1 MANDGRHAR
10 RDEEEEPAGV
20 SGMDARKECFRFVSK
35 TVCNHVT
42 MSMYQRNIVKYDH
55 QESITL
61 KKNTDN
67 ILCHKYLLYFDNI
80 LKVVKQFFLL

>member
-1 MANDGRHAR
+1 MDPHAR

-42 MSMYQRNIVKYDH
+42 MYQRNIVIYDH
-55 QESITL
+55 QKSITL
-61 KKNTDN
+61 KKKFMEFGGDE
-67 ILCHKYLLYFDNI
+67 CHQCS
-80 LKVVKQFFLL
+80 VE